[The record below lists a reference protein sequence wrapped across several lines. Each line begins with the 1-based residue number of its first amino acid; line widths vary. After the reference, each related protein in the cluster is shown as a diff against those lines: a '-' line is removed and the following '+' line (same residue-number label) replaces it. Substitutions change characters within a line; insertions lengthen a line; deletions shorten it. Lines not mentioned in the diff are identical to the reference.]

1 MVLNTFSNPDS
12 IEIDPK
18 DINLE
23 HKLKAIIEN
32 DNRVLR
38 IVCNISENPPLI
50 VTAFF
55 DRRMKV
61 KVK

>member
-32 DNRVLR
+32 SL
-38 IVCNISENPPLI
+38 
-50 VTAFF
+50 
-55 DRRMKV
+55 
-61 KVK
+61 